1 MSVIKKSFIKI
12 ASLMLGVTLV
22 ATACDFG
29 QSSSNSE
36 ISQSSS
42 SEVSTQTS
50 LPSPSSDIS
59 SSSSSSNNSTSSI
72 SSSTSSTSSS
82 IIPAVTGI
90 SLNTDNV
97 KKTYN
102 YGDTLNLAGLV
113 VTANYSNNTTTEV
126 ANYTTNI
133 ANGSELKTVG
143 ENDIVVTYLTFT
155 ASFKITVNKV
165 LTGIEL
171 NTEAVKKEYGYNE
184 ALNLTGLVVTAKYND
199 NSEAVVTE
207 YTTNPENGTVLT
219 NLGENTVTV
228 TYQEKTATFKVNVVK
243 VLTGIE
249 LNTANVK
256 KVYDYNDTLDLTG
269 LVVTAKYNNNTE
281 ETVTDYVTDPANGT
295 TLTTLGENTVTVTYQ
310 GKTAEFKINVIKK
323 LVSIEL
329 NTNNV
334 KKEFTEGDAFE
345 ATGLVVTANYN
356 DGSNETAT
364 DYVTDPTRGTIL
376 NNVGTVTVKVTYQ
389 GFTKN
394 YEIKVNEALVEEK
407 GTELLLDLGVQ
418 PEFEN
423 NVANV
428 SARGTTPKSNYF
440 VGFQLTRVNKDNDAM
455 TIVNSRLR
463 VKKGDI
469 IENTESLNGVT
480 AFTING
486 GNGSFDVYAGYSKDN
501 MYKFLKAESNGG
513 SRIYTNVPQ
522 INYFKLVG
530 TQEGNFSADI
540 LSIEFTY
547 TRNANYEVVN
557 GVETPINTLTVN
569 EGEYLKGSK
578 TLVVSANTVSV
589 DGKTYTYTGIF
600 YEGALLYANEQGAGL
615 LVKYVNNTAVIV
627 TDTIDN
633 YSSLTGEYTKVIG
646 ATEIKLFV
654 NGEEVAANTE
664 DTRAVMDVGDTF
676 TFSAT
681 CNAVPSETPE
691 ITYTDETHT
700 DEYDPFFGTYT
711 VNEVGIYDSVSGE
724 SGTINIGNVVVEK
737 DDGEYTLQ
745 FGCNSGDGAFPNMPI
760 CYSTDYRLN
769 EAGTRLTFYV
779 TEQLTVIID
788 IETKIIEISYWD
800 YENSEYLI
808 NGSAQYIFKSSTKRT
823 AELDNG
829 TVTALTDGD
838 FYLTATA
845 SNGLEVKYYVNVR
858 PYIIAMIISP
868 ANNTEVTLKEGDTYQ
883 LNVELDP
890 NATRKTLTYESSDT
904 SVLTVSDEGLVT
916 AKKEGSANVIIRSVD
931 DNIRVKFTVE
941 KGVSKITVTTYKLV
955 DDNTDEHTIVV
966 KEGISAKI
974 DDTYNF
980 TFNNGAYV
988 YDEDNSVSFKI
999 VVSGSTTSLDIADD
1013 EMVFFGYNDGPIYL
1027 FDIWNYVD
1035 IEFVSSEQ
1043 IEEGGEQGQGGGT
1056 EVAVTALALN
1066 KDTLSLKEGE
1076 SEVLTA
1082 TITPE
1087 NASNTKLTWETS
1099 DANVATVS
1107 NLGKVTAVKAGTA
1120 TITVRSQSN
1129 PNVTAT
1135 CAVTVNAETQDV
1147 VVNYT
1152 FEDEGGVEHTLAVV
1166 EGKEATIDGAYHFT
1180 FENGH
1185 YYFDDDDTCYF
1196 DIRHSGSDLLD
1207 FYNEGMSFYMNG
1219 IAEFYSEDGTVS
1231 LTVTD

>member
-22 ATACDFG
+22 ATACNFG
-29 QSSSNSE
+29 QSNSESE

-42 SEVSTQTS
+42 SEVSTQQTS

-59 SSSSSSNNSTSSI
+59 SSSSSSSSNSTSSV
-72 SSSTSSTSSS
+72 STSTSSTSSS
-82 IIPAVTGI
+82 IIPTLTGI
-90 SLNTDNV
+90 SINTDNV
-97 KKTYN
+97 KKEYN

-126 ANYTTNI
+126 TNYTTSI

-143 ENDIVVTYLTFT
+143 ENDIVVTYESFT

-171 NTEAVKKEYGYNE
+171 NSDAVKKEYGYNE
-184 ALNLTGLVVTAKYND
+184 ALDLTGLVVTAKYND

-207 YTTNPENGTVLT
+207 YTTNPENGTLLT

-228 TYQEKTATFKVNVVK
+228 TYQEKTASFKVNVVK
-243 VLTGIE
+243 VLLGIE
-249 LNTANVK
+249 LDTANVK
-256 KVYDYNDTLDLTG
+256 KAYDYDDALDLTG

-281 ETVTDYVTDPANGT
+281 EAVTDYTTDPANGAALKT
-295 TLTTLGENTVTVTYQ
+295 IGENTVTVTYQ
-310 GKTAEFKINVIKK
+310 NKTAEFKINVNKK
-323 LVSIEL
+323 LVGIEL
-329 NTNNV
+329 NTSNV
-334 KKEFTEGDAFE
+334 KKDFTEGDAFE

-356 DGSNETAT
+356 DGSNEVVT

-394 YEIKVNEALVEEK
+394 YEIKVKEALVAEK

-557 GVETPINTLTVN
+557 GQETPINTLTVN
-569 EGEYLKGSK
+569 EGEYLKGNK

-600 YEGALLYANEQGAGL
+600 YEGALLYATEQGAGL

-654 NGEEVAANTE
+654 NGKEVAANTE

-691 ITYTDETHT
+691 ITYTDETNI
-700 DEYDPFFGTYT
+700 DEYDPF
-711 VNEVGIYDSVSGE
+711 VGEYSFDENMIVYDMISGE
-724 SGTINIGNVVVEK
+724 SSEIGIGVLEVTKENDSQYRLFFECGFCSLIPTINRTEA
-737 DDGEYTLQ
+737 E
-745 FGCNSGDGAFPNMPI
+745 AFTTNNGTKLT
-760 CYSTDYRLN
+760 SFVTD
-769 EAGTRLTFYV
+769 ELTITIDTV
-779 TEQLTVIID
+779 TETVNL
-788 IETKIIEISYWD
+788 SYVD
-800 YENSEYLI
+800 YENGDFDVE
-808 NGSAQYIFKSSTKRT
+808 GSKKYTLKSGIKRT
-823 AELDNG
+823 AKLDNG

-845 SNGLEVKYYVNVR
+845 SNGLEAKYYVNVR
-858 PYIIAMIISP
+858 PYVAAMIVSP

-883 LNVELDP
+883 LNVELDS
-890 NATRKTLTYESSDT
+890 NATRKTLTYESNNKD
-904 SVLTVSDEGLVT
+904 VLTVSDTGLVT
-916 AKKEGSANVIIRSVD
+916 AKKEGSAEVTIRSVD
-931 DNIRVKFTVE
+931 DHIRVKFTVE

-955 DDNTDEHTIVV
+955 DDGLNEHTIVV

-999 VVSGSTTSLDIADD
+999 VVSGSTTSLDITDD
-1013 EMVFFGYNDGPIYL
+1013 EMAFFGYNDGPIYL

-1043 IEEGGEQGQGGGT
+1043 IVEGGEQGQGEQGQGG
-1056 EVAVTALALN
+1056 
-1066 KDTLSLKEGE
+1066 EGE
-1076 SEVLTA
+1076 QGQGGE
-1082 TITPE
+1082 
-1087 NASNTKLTWETS
+1087 
-1099 DANVATVS
+1099 
-1107 NLGKVTAVKAGTA
+1107 
-1120 TITVRSQSN
+1120 Q
-1129 PNVTAT
+1129 
-1135 CAVTVNAETQDV
+1135 TQDV

-1152 FEDEGGVEHTLAVV
+1152 FEDEGGNEHTLAVI
-1166 EGKEATIDGAYHFT
+1166 EGKEATIDGTFHFT

-1185 YYFDDDDTCYF
+1185 YYFDDDDKCYF

-1219 IAEFYSEDGTVS
+1219 IAEFYSDDGTVG
-1231 LTVTD
+1231 LTVVD

>member
-50 LPSPSSDIS
+50 LPSSSSDIS

-82 IIPAVTGI
+82 IIPTVTGI

-97 KKTYN
+97 KKDYN

-126 ANYTTNI
+126 TNYTTNI

-199 NSEAVVTE
+199 NSEATVTE

-228 TYQEKTATFKVNVVK
+228 AYQEKTASFKVNVVK

-256 KVYDYNDTLDLTG
+256 KVYDYNDALDLTG

-295 TLTTLGENTVTVTYQ
+295 ALQTIGENTITVTYQ

-323 LVSIEL
+323 LVGIEL
-329 NTNNV
+329 NTSNV

-356 DGSNETAT
+356 DGSNETVT

-428 SARGTTPKSNYF
+428 SARGTTPKSDYF
-440 VGFQLTRVNKDNDAM
+440 VNFKLTRNSQDAQSM
-455 TIVNSRLR
+455 TIVNSKLR
-463 VKKGDI
+463 VMEGDI
-469 IENTESLNGVT
+469 IENTESLHGVT
-480 AFTING
+480 AIRVNG
-486 GNGSFDVYAGYSKDN
+486 GNGNFRLYAGYTATE
-501 MYKFLKAESNGG
+501 MYEFLEAESQSGDRVYN
-513 SRIYTNVPQ
+513 NVPNV
-522 INYFKLVG
+522 NYIKLVG
-530 TQEGNFSADI
+530 KYDNWPADI

-547 TRNANYEVVN
+547 TRDNENKPVDGVKTTVSFAEEQQGYFVKGDNTIEIYANTVVLDGSQGYNFTGITYNNGYLLFVNARGHLILLQIVDANRVQVIDCADRYSSTSGEYVRVLSTSEITLKIDGVVVPFNTKDTRREMKIGESFTASATSNAVPEVNVNLSIEDETAGEINPYAGKYTANSDFIVQDYMNNEEHGVAIGDITVTYDGNYHMELFILPF
-557 GVETPINTLTVN
+557 GDYFPGCSGTFEASFDDGEITVN
-569 EGEYLKGSK
+569 EGNLILKLNTNTETIEFNYTDYDTYQYFIEGDVGYDYVPERQGTASIK
-578 TLVVSANTVSV
+578 NGVVTALNEGDFTLVAMSDDDFELRYYVHVNSYVAARITV
-589 DGKTYTYTGIF
+589 DTTP
-600 YEGALLYANEQGAGL
+600 
-615 LVKYVNNTAVIV
+615 V
-627 TDTIDN
+627 TMK
-633 YSSLTGEYTKVIG
+633 TGETHQI
-646 ATEIKLFV
+646 
-654 NGEEVAANTE
+654 
-664 DTRAVMDVGDTF
+664 
-676 TFSAT
+676 
-681 CNAVPSETPE
+681 NA
-691 ITYTDETHT
+691 
-700 DEYDPFFGTYT
+700 T
-711 VNEVGIYDSVSGE
+711 VNEDATDKTLLYDSS
-724 SGTINIGNVVVEK
+724 
-737 DDGEYTLQ
+737 D
-745 FGCNSGDGAFPNMPI
+745 
-760 CYSTDYRLN
+760 
-769 EAGTRLTFYV
+769 
-779 TEQLTVIID
+779 
-788 IETKIIEISYWD
+788 
-800 YENSEYLI
+800 
-808 NGSAQYIFKSSTKRT
+808 
-823 AELDNG
+823 
-829 TVTALTDGD
+829 
-838 FYLTATA
+838 
-845 SNGLEVKYYVNVR
+845 
-858 PYIIAMIISP
+858 
-868 ANNTEVTLKEGDTYQ
+868 
-883 LNVELDP
+883 
-890 NATRKTLTYESSDT
+890 KT
-904 SVLTVSDEGLVT
+904 VLTVSETGLVT
-916 AKKEGSANVIIRSVD
+916 AIKEGTAKVTITSNDEEVEIE
-931 DNIRVKFTVE
+931 FTVE

-999 VVSGSTTSLDIADD
+999 VVSGSTTSLDITDD
-1013 EMVFFGYNDGPIYL
+1013 EMAFFGYNDGPIYL

-1043 IEEGGEQGQGGGT
+1043 IVEGGEQGQGQGG
-1056 EVAVTALALN
+1056 
-1066 KDTLSLKEGE
+1066 EGE
-1076 SEVLTA
+1076 QGQGGE
-1082 TITPE
+1082 
-1087 NASNTKLTWETS
+1087 
-1099 DANVATVS
+1099 
-1107 NLGKVTAVKAGTA
+1107 
-1120 TITVRSQSN
+1120 Q
-1129 PNVTAT
+1129 
-1135 CAVTVNAETQDV
+1135 TQDV
-1147 VVNYT
+1147 VVSYT
-1152 FEDEGGVEHTLAVV
+1152 FVDEGGSEHTLAVV

-1207 FYNEGMSFYMNG
+1207 FYNEGMSFYTNG
-1219 IAEFYSEDGTVS
+1219 IAEFYSDEGTVD
-1231 LTVTD
+1231 LTVVD

>member
-12 ASLMLGVTLV
+12 VSLMLGVTLV
-22 ATACDFG
+22 ATACNFG
-29 QSSSNSE
+29 QSNSESE

-42 SEVSTQTS
+42 SEVSTQQTS

-82 IIPAVTGI
+82 IIPTVTGI

-97 KKTYN
+97 KKEYN
-102 YGDTLNLAGLV
+102 YGDTLNLTGLV
-113 VTANYSNNTTTEV
+113 VTANYSNNTTTEIT
-126 ANYTTNI
+126 NYTTSI

-165 LTGIEL
+165 LTSIEL

-207 YTTNPENGTVLT
+207 YTTNPENGTLLT
-219 NLGENTVTV
+219 NLGESTVTV
-228 TYQEKTATFKVNVVK
+228 AYQEKTASFKINVVK

-256 KVYDYNDTLDLTG
+256 KVYDYDDALDLTG

-281 ETVTDYVTDPANGT
+281 EAVTDYTTDPANGT
-295 TLTTLGENTVTVTYQ
+295 ALKTIGENTITVTYQ

-323 LVSIEL
+323 LVGIEL
-329 NTNNV
+329 NTSNV

-356 DGSNETAT
+356 DGSNEAVT

-394 YEIKVNEALVEEK
+394 YEIKVKEALVEEK

-428 SARGTTPKSNYF
+428 SARGTTPKSDYF
-440 VGFQLTRVNKDNDAM
+440 VNFKLTRNSQDAQSM
-455 TIVNSRLR
+455 TIVNSKLR
-463 VKKGDI
+463 VMEGDI
-469 IENTESLNGVT
+469 IENTESLHGVT
-480 AFTING
+480 AIRVNG
-486 GNGSFDVYAGYSKDN
+486 GNGNFRLYAGYSATE
-501 MYKFLKAESNGG
+501 MYEFLEAESQSGD
-513 SRIYTNVPQ
+513 RVYDNVPNV
-522 INYFKLVG
+522 NYIKLVG
-530 TQEGNFSADI
+530 KYDNWPADI

-557 GVETPINTLTVN
+557 GQETPINTLTVN
-569 EGEYLKGSK
+569 EGEYLKGNK

-600 YEGALLYANEQGAGL
+600 YEGALLYVNEQGAGL

-654 NGEEVAANTE
+654 NGKEVAANTE

-691 ITYTDETHT
+691 ITYTDETNT
-700 DEYDPFFGTYT
+700 DEYDPFVGEYQ
-711 VNEVGIYDSVSGE
+711 VGVVGIYDSVSGE
-724 SGTINIGNVVVEK
+724 SGTISVNDVAVEK
-737 DDGEYTLQ
+737 DEAGYTLQ
-745 FGCNSGDGAFPNMPI
+745 FACYAGYGAFPDMPI
-760 CYSTDYRLN
+760 CHTTDSRLN

-808 NGSAQYIFKSSTKRT
+808 NGSARYTFESGIKRT

-829 TVTALTDGD
+829 TVTALREGN

-845 SNGLEVKYYVNVR
+845 SNGLGAKYYVTVN
-858 PYIIAMIISP
+858 PYIAAMIISP

-883 LNVELDP
+883 LNVELDS
-890 NATRKTLTYESSDT
+890 NATRKTLTYESNNKD
-904 SVLTVSDEGLVT
+904 VLTVSDTGLVT
-916 AKKEGSANVIIRSVD
+916 AKKEGSAEVIIRSVD
-931 DNIRVKFTVE
+931 DYTIVKFTVE

-955 DDNTDEHTIVV
+955 DDGLNEHTIVV

-980 TFNNGAYV
+980 TFNNGDYV

-999 VVSGSTTSLDIADD
+999 VVSGSTTSLDITDD
-1013 EMVFFGYNDGPIYL
+1013 EMAFFGYNDGPIYL

-1043 IEEGGEQGQGGGT
+1043 IVEGGEQGQGGEGQGQGGEGQGQGGEGQGQGGT
-1056 EVAVTALALN
+1056 PIVVKETLQFLFEDSDGSVYTLEVVV
-1066 KDTLSLKEGE
+1066 GE
-1076 SEVLTA
+1076 SAVFDGSYNFEY
-1082 TITPE
+1082 E
-1087 NASNTKLTWETS
+1087 N
-1099 DANVATVS
+1099 
-1107 NLGKVTAVKAGTA
+1107 
-1120 TITVRSQSN
+1120 
-1129 PNVTAT
+1129 
-1135 CAVTVNAETQDV
+1135 
-1147 VVNYT
+1147 
-1152 FEDEGGVEHTLAVV
+1152 
-1166 EGKEATIDGAYHFT
+1166 GAYVSTDGLDCTFT
-1180 FENGH
+1180 LVEDNGQ
-1185 YYFDDDDTCYF
+1185 YSINYEDNNWQAFALVTYET
-1196 DIRHSGSDLLD
+1196 
-1207 FYNEGMSFYMNG
+1207 EGT
-1219 IAEFYSEDGTVS
+1219 IELILVD
-1231 LTVTD
+1231 

>member
-22 ATACDFG
+22 ATACNFG

-50 LPSPSSDIS
+50 LPSSSSDIS

-82 IIPAVTGI
+82 IIPTVTGI
-90 SLNTDNV
+90 TLNTDNV
-97 KKTYN
+97 KKDYN
-102 YGDTLNLAGLV
+102 YGDTLNLTGLV

-126 ANYTTNI
+126 TNYTTNI

-143 ENDIVVTYLTFT
+143 ENNIVVTYLTFT

-165 LTGIEL
+165 LTSIEL

-184 ALNLTGLVVTAKYND
+184 ALNLAGLVVTAKYND
-199 NSEAVVTE
+199 NSEAVVTD

-228 TYQEKTATFKVNVVK
+228 AYQEKTATFKVNVVK

-256 KVYDYNDTLDLTG
+256 KVYDYNDALDLTG

-295 TLTTLGENTVTVTYQ
+295 ALTTLGENTITVTYQ

-323 LVSIEL
+323 LVGIEL
-329 NTNNV
+329 NTSNV

-356 DGSNETAT
+356 DGSNETVT

-428 SARGTTPKSNYF
+428 SARGTTPKSDYF
-440 VGFQLTRVNKDNDAM
+440 VNFKLTRNSQDAQSM
-455 TIVNSRLR
+455 TIVNSKLR
-463 VKKGDI
+463 VMEGDI
-469 IENTESLNGVT
+469 IENTESLHGVT
-480 AFTING
+480 AIRVNG
-486 GNGSFDVYAGYSKDN
+486 GNGNFRLYAGYTATET
-501 MYKFLKAESNGG
+501 YEFLEAESQSGDRVYN
-513 SRIYTNVPQ
+513 NVPNV
-522 INYFKLVG
+522 NYIKLVG
-530 TQEGNFSADI
+530 KYDNWPADI

-547 TRNANYEVVN
+547 TRDAENKPVDGVKTTVSFTEEQQGYFVKGENTIDIYANTVVLDGSQGYNFTGITYNGYLLFVNARGHLILLQIVDANRVQVIDCADRYSSTSGEYVRVLSTSEITLKIDDVVVPFNTKDTRREMEIGESFTVSATSNAVPEVNVNLSIEDETAGEINPYAGKYTANSDFIVQDYMNNEEHGVAIGDITVTYDGNYHMELSILSF
-557 GVETPINTLTVN
+557 GDYFPGCFGTFEASFDDGEITVN
-569 EGEYLKGSK
+569 EGNLILK
-578 TLVVSANTVSV
+578 LNT
-589 DGKTYTYTGIF
+589 
-600 YEGALLYANEQGAGL
+600 
-615 LVKYVNNTAVIV
+615 
-627 TDTIDN
+627 
-633 YSSLTGEYTKVIG
+633 
-646 ATEIKLFV
+646 
-654 NGEEVAANTE
+654 NTE
-664 DTRAVMDVGDTF
+664 TIEFNYTDYDTYQYFIEGDVGY
-676 TFSAT
+676 
-681 CNAVPSETPE
+681 NYVPERQ
-691 ITYTDETHT
+691 
-700 DEYDPFFGTYT
+700 GTAS
-711 VNEVGIYDSVSGE
+711 I
-724 SGTINIGNVVVEK
+724 K
-737 DDGEYTLQ
+737 
-745 FGCNSGDGAFPNMPI
+745 
-760 CYSTDYRLN
+760 
-769 EAGTRLTFYV
+769 
-779 TEQLTVIID
+779 
-788 IETKIIEISYWD
+788 
-800 YENSEYLI
+800 
-808 NGSAQYIFKSSTKRT
+808 NGV
-823 AELDNG
+823 
-829 TVTALTDGD
+829 VTALNEGD
-838 FYLTATA
+838 FTLLAK
-845 SNGLEVKYYVNVR
+845 SDDDFELRYYVHVKSYVAAR
-858 PYIIAMIISP
+858 ITVDTTP
-868 ANNTEVTLKEGDTYQ
+868 VTMKTGETHQ
-883 LNVELDP
+883 I
-890 NATRKTLTYESSDT
+890 NATINEDATDKTLLYDSNDKT
-904 SVLTVSDEGLVT
+904 VLTVSETGLVT
-916 AKKEGSANVIIRSVD
+916 AIKEGNAKVTITSNDEDVEIE
-931 DNIRVKFTVE
+931 FTVT
-941 KGVSKITVTTYKLV
+941 KGASKITVTTYKLV
-955 DDNTDEHTIVV
+955 DDNADEHTIVV

-999 VVSGSTTSLDIADD
+999 VVSGSTTSLDITDD
-1013 EMVFFGYNDGPIYL
+1013 EMAFFGYNDGPIYL

-1043 IEEGGEQGQGGGT
+1043 IVEGGEQGQGQGG
-1056 EVAVTALALN
+1056 
-1066 KDTLSLKEGE
+1066 EGE
-1076 SEVLTA
+1076 QGQGE
-1082 TITPE
+1082 E
-1087 NASNTKLTWETS
+1087 
-1099 DANVATVS
+1099 
-1107 NLGKVTAVKAGTA
+1107 
-1120 TITVRSQSN
+1120 Q
-1129 PNVTAT
+1129 
-1135 CAVTVNAETQDV
+1135 TQDV
-1147 VVNYT
+1147 VVSYT
-1152 FEDEGGVEHTLAVV
+1152 FVDEGGSEHTLAVV

-1207 FYNEGMSFYMNG
+1207 FYNEGMSFYTNG
-1219 IAEFYSEDGTVS
+1219 IAEFYSDDGTVD
-1231 LTVTD
+1231 LTVVD